1 MAERASSFVV
11 ALNGGLGQVEILAQ
25 HFKVSGLDLVSGEPD
40 FSRHALRERP
50 TEQTHGRLGSL
61 ATLASPVIST
71 KLACINARHIRV
83 VDSRA
88 VDGRMRA
95 VNDPR
100 YDTAM
105 PKSAGRGW
113 QYHVGLSGLMLVI
126 LVILLLT
133 GNLKQAPPLIAP
145 GLDFNTSQPA
155 TRR

>member
-1 MAERASSFVV
+1 
-11 ALNGGLGQVEILAQ
+11 
-25 HFKVSGLDLVSGEPD
+25 
-40 FSRHALRERP
+40 
-50 TEQTHGRLGSL
+50 
-61 ATLASPVIST
+61 
-71 KLACINARHIRV
+71 
-83 VDSRA
+83 
-88 VDGRMRA
+88 MRA
-95 VNDPR
+95 VSNPR

-105 PKSAGRGW
+105 LKSAGRGW

>member
-1 MAERASSFVV
+1 MRFMTLLTAA
-11 ALNGGLGQVEILAQ
+11 
-25 HFKVSGLDLVSGEPD
+25 GES
-40 FSRHALRERP
+40 SRHASHGSRIDRP
-50 TEQTHGRLGSL
+50 
-61 ATLASPVIST
+61 
-71 KLACINARHIRV
+71 RV
-83 VDSRA
+83 VDSRT
-88 VDGRMRA
+88 DGRMRA
-95 VNDPR
+95 VSDQR

-105 PKSAGRGW
+105 PKSAGRRW

>member
-1 MAERASSFVV
+1 VLLLVGAD
-11 ALNGGLGQVEILAQ
+11 GGLV
-25 HFKVSGLDLVSGEPD
+25 D
-40 FSRHALRERP
+40 
-50 TEQTHGRLGSL
+50 
-61 ATLASPVIST
+61 ASD
-71 KLACINARHIRV
+71 AR
-83 VDSRA
+83 D

-105 PKSAGRGW
+105 LKSPGRGW